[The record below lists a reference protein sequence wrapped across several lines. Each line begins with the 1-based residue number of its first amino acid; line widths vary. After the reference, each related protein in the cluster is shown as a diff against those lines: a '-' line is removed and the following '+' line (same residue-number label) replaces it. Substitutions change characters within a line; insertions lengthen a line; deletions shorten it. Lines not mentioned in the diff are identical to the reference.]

1 MATETAH
8 QIVAQNEHANP
19 TAHTM
24 EGQEAAHGGAH
35 ETGFPPFNPDSFSS
49 QLIWLAISFGILYL
63 LMSRV
68 ALPKIATVLEE
79 RHDRIADDL
88 DQAEQFRSQTEEAIA
103 AYEKAL
109 GEARDEAHKI
119 AQATRDELQAET
131 DRQRQ
136 EVEGELAVKIADA
149 ESRIKSTKEAAM
161 ANVRDI
167 AADVAGSVVTQV
179 LGENADA
186 AALERAVDAE
196 IK

>member
-161 ANVRDI
+161 ANVREI

>member
-8 QIVAQNEHANP
+8 QIVAQVEHADP
-19 TAHTM
+19 TEHTM
-24 EGQEAAHGGAH
+24 AGQEAAHGGAH

-88 DQAEQFRSQTEEAIA
+88 DQAEQFRSQTQEAIE

-136 EVEGELAVKIADA
+136 EVEGELAARIADA
-149 ESRIKSTKEAAM
+149 ESRIKSTKDTAM
-161 ANVRDI
+161 GNVRDI
-167 AADVAGSVVTQV
+167 AADVAGTVVSQV
-179 LGENADA
+179 LGENADT

>member
-149 ESRIKSTKEAAM
+149 EKRIKSTKDAAM
-161 ANVRDI
+161 GNVRDI
-167 AADVAGSVVTQV
+167 AADVAGTVVSQV

>member
-149 ESRIKSTKEAAM
+149 EKRIKSTKDAAM
-161 ANVRDI
+161 GNVRDI

>member
-1 MATETAH
+1 MATEAAH

-161 ANVRDI
+161 ANVREI